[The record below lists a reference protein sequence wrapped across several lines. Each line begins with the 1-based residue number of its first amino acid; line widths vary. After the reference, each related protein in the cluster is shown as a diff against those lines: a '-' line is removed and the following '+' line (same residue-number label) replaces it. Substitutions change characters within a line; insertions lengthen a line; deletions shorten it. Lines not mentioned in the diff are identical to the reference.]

1 MINTP
6 DPKISN
12 QIKCSI
18 CHVDIK
24 DRHTLYQSKLKLGVI
39 CKLCRDRFSKE
50 DIEMIVNM
58 FFAFGGYFGQF
69 DKSEFSID
77 DLVLEFAEQLDAGNS
92 TFHLQNV
99 KMWHKILTHGISPK
113 DFLKELST
121 YVDQDIF

>member
-6 DPKISN
+6 DSKISN

-18 CHVDIK
+18 CRVTIK
-24 DRHTLYQSKLKLGVI
+24 NRHELYQSSLKLGVV
-39 CKLCRDRFSKE
+39 CKTCRERFSEE
-50 DIEMIVNM
+50 DVEMIINL
-58 FFAFGGYFGQF
+58 FFAFGGHFGQF

-77 DLVLEFAEQLDAGNS
+77 DMVIEFAEQLDAGNS

-99 KMWHKILTHGISPK
+99 KMWHKILTHGIAPK

-121 YVDQDIF
+121 YVDQGF

>member
-6 DPKISN
+6 DSKIPN

-18 CHVDIK
+18 CRADIK
-24 DRHTLYQSKLKLGVI
+24 DRNALYQSSLKLGVI
-39 CKLCRDRFSKE
+39 CKPCRQRFSKD

-69 DKSEFSID
+69 EKSEFSID
-77 DLVLEFAEQLDAGNS
+77 DTIVEFAEQLDASNS

-99 KMWHKILTHGISPK
+99 KMWHKILTHGIAPK
-113 DFLKELST
+113 EFLKELSMI
-121 YVDQDIF
+121 VDQGFP

>member
-6 DPKISN
+6 DSKISN
-12 QIKCSI
+12 QIRCSI
-18 CHVDIK
+18 CRADIK
-24 DRHTLYQSKLKLGVI
+24 DRHELYQSTLKLGVI
-39 CKLCRDRFSKE
+39 CKTCRERFSEE
-50 DIEMIVNM
+50 DVEMIVNL

-77 DLVLEFAEQLDAGNS
+77 EMVIDFAEQLDAGNS

-99 KMWHKILTHGISPK
+99 KMWHKILTHGIAPK

-121 YVDQDIF
+121 YVDQGF

>member
-6 DPKISN
+6 DSKISN

-18 CHVDIK
+18 CRVNIK
-24 DRHTLYQSKLKLGVI
+24 NRHELYQSSLKLGVI
-39 CKLCRDRFSKE
+39 CKTCRERFSEE
-50 DIEMIVNM
+50 DVEMIVNL
-58 FFAFGGYFGQF
+58 FFAFGGHFGQF

-77 DLVLEFAEQLDAGNS
+77 DMVIEFAEQLDAGNS

-99 KMWHKILTHGISPK
+99 KMWHKILTHGIAPK

-121 YVDQDIF
+121 YVDQGF